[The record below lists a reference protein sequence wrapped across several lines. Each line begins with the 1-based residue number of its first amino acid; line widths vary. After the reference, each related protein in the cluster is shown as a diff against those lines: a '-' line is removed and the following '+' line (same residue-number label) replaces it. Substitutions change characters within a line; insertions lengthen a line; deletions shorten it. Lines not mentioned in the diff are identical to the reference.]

1 MVLLS
6 HVAYPKYRFLRTNVS
21 YTPPGAGAPE
31 NYVMTMDVGYSG
43 EASGMMLLWPYDS
56 AKQIAQGFLQWHGTM
71 TGNAINLTWDTS
83 QGDAAPATTKV
94 STLTLDPTTNALT
107 GTFVGK
113 DGGTFITFTTG
124 IDEWKGCRM

>member
-1 MVLLS
+1 
-6 HVAYPKYRFLRTNVS
+6 
-21 YTPPGAGAPE
+21 
-31 NYVMTMDVGYSG
+31 
-43 EASGMMLLWPYDS
+43 
-56 AKQIAQGFLQWHGTM
+56 M
-71 TGNAINLTWDTS
+71 TGNAVNLTWDTS